1 MTCDEVREQL
11 DAFLAGGLDP
21 AVSDG
26 VATHLAGCAE
36 CRADLEAARLLAPQ
50 VASLPRSVSPDRDLW
65 AGIEPRL
72 RRRRGGDR
80 VAVPVWALIAAA
92 ILLVAGTS
100 VITRRLGSG
109 AEAVAL
115 LPASFVDAENRY
127 LAAASDLAA
136 AYAAVRDRL
145 PPETR
150 QVVERNLAA
159 IERALAE
166 TRRALE
172 RDPANQSLES
182 LVLSTYRQKLDF
194 LEQASALEGE
204 T

>member
-1 MTCDEVREQL
+1 MTCDETREQL
-11 DAFLAGGLDP
+11 DPFLAGRLDP
-21 AVSDG
+21 AVSG
-26 VATHLAGCAE
+26 RVGTHLAGCAE

-50 VASLPRSVSPDRDLW
+50 VASLPRSLSPDRDLW
-65 AGIEPRL
+65 AGIEARL
-72 RRRRGGDR
+72 RPRRGGR
-80 VAVPVWALIAAA
+80 VALPVWALIAAA

-100 VITRRLGSG
+100 AITRRLGSG
-109 AEAVAL
+109 SEAVAL

-127 LAAASDLAA
+127 LAAASELAA

-150 QVVERNLAA
+150 QVVERNLAT

-166 TRRALE
+166 TRLALE

-182 LVLSTYRQKLDF
+182 LVLSTYRQKLAF
-194 LEQASALEGE
+194 LERASALEGE